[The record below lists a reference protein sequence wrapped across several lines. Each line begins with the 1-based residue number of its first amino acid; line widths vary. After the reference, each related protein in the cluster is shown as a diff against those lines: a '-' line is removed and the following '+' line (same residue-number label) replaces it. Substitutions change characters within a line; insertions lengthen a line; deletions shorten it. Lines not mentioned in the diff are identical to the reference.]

1 MTHIL
6 ACLDGIASQEAIC
19 DASAWAAAI
28 TGDTVTL
35 LHVLERHQN
44 VLPDL
49 SGTIGLG
56 SRETLLAELA
66 ELDQQRSQLA
76 RQQGK
81 LQLDA
86 AAHQLAEHGILANRL
101 QRHGDLLDTLSDFA
115 EQTRLLVLG
124 KCGARHEG
132 EDAVVGS
139 QLESLL
145 RTQRTPALVVQ
156 RKFTAP
162 TSLLFA
168 FDGSETAHRAL
179 KQLAGSALL
188 KGLTCHLV
196 MVADA
201 SAEHSAQLDAA
212 ATSLRQGGWQV
223 IPSLQQGEL
232 IPTLTRYLAQHQI
245 TLLVMGAYGHSRMR
259 QFVLGSHTSAMLQA
273 LPCTLLLLR

>member
-6 ACLDGIASQEAIC
+6 ACLDGVASQGAIC
-19 DASAWAAAI
+19 DASAWAATI
-28 TGDTVTL
+28 TGDAVTL

-56 SRETLLAELA
+56 SRETLQAELA

-86 AAHQLAEHGILANRL
+86 AVHQLAEHGIQANRL
-101 QRHGDLLDTLSDFA
+101 QRHGDLLETLSEFA

-139 QLESLL
+139 QLESVL

-156 RKFTAP
+156 RHFTAP

-168 FDGSETAHRAL
+168 FDGSETAQRAL
-179 KQLAGSALL
+179 QQLAANTLL
-188 KGLTCHLV
+188 KGLPCHLV
-196 MVADA
+196 MVADP
-201 SAEHSAQLDAA
+201 SAEHSAQLEDAA
-212 ATSLRQGGWQV
+212 AMLRQGGWQV
-223 IPSLQQGEL
+223 IPSLRQGEL
-232 IPTLTRYLAQHQI
+232 IPTLTQYLAQQQI
-245 TLLVMGAYGHSRMR
+245 ALLVMGAYGHSRMR
-259 QFVLGSHTSAMLQA
+259 QFVLGSHTSAMLRA

>member
-6 ACLDGIASQEAIC
+6 ACLDGVASQGAIC

-28 TGDTVTL
+28 TGDAVTL

-56 SRETLLAELA
+56 SRETLQVELA

-86 AAHQLAEHGILANRL
+86 AVHQLAEHGIQANRL
-101 QRHGDLLDTLSDFA
+101 QRHGDLLETLSEFA

-156 RKFTAP
+156 RHFTAP

-168 FDGSETAHRAL
+168 FDGSETAQRAL
-179 KQLAGSALL
+179 LQLAGSTLL
-188 KGLTCHLV
+188 KGLPCHLV
-196 MVADA
+196 MVADP
-201 SAEHSAQLDAA
+201 SAEHSAQLEDAA
-212 ATSLRQGGWQV
+212 AMLRQGGWQV
-223 IPSLQQGEL
+223 IPSLRQGEL
-232 IPTLTRYLAQHQI
+232 LPTLTQYLAQQQI
-245 TLLVMGAYGHSRMR
+245 ALLVMGAYGHSRMR
-259 QFVLGSHTSAMLQA
+259 QFVLGSHTSAMLRA

>member
-6 ACLDGIASQEAIC
+6 ACLDGVASQGAIC
-19 DASAWAAAI
+19 DASAWAAAV
-28 TGDTVTL
+28 TGDAVTL
-35 LHVLERHQN
+35 LHVLERHQA
-44 VLPDL
+44 LMPDL
-49 SGTIGLG
+49 SGTVGLG
-56 SRETLLAELA
+56 SRENLLAELA

-86 AAHQLAEHGILANRL
+86 AARQLAEHGIQANRL
-101 QRHGDLLDTLSDFA
+101 QRHGDLLDTLRDVA

-156 RKFTAP
+156 RQFQVP

-179 KQLAGSALL
+179 QQLAGSTLL
-188 KGLTCHLV
+188 KGLPCHLV
-196 MVADA
+196 MVADPN
-201 SAEHSAQLDAA
+201 AEHSAQLEDAA
-212 ATSLRQGGWQV
+212 AMLRQGGWQV
-223 IPSLQQGEL
+223 IPSLRQGEL
-232 IPTLTRYLAQHQI
+232 IPTLTQYLAQQQI
-245 TLLVMGAYGHSRMR
+245 ALLVMGAYGHSRVR
-259 QFVLGSHTSAMLQA
+259 QFMLGSHTSAMLRA